1 MLWVS
6 SQKSNQSGE
15 RKIIQLNHYSHELHS
30 CWQINQKW
38 PKVFFFYRS
47 KMSHLSQRFWCKNH
61 CLRAVNHRIIVRNN
75 VILRLLPRMAK
86 LGIPPKLIR
95 MYEDFLSDR
104 RAYVHFK
111 NFKISILLSIVYLCN
126 RKYPAYI

>member
-1 MLWVS
+1 M
-6 SQKSNQSGE
+6 
-15 RKIIQLNHYSHELHS
+15 
-30 CWQINQKW
+30 
-38 PKVFFFYRS
+38 
-47 KMSHLSQRFWCKNH
+47 
-61 CLRAVNHRIIVRNN
+61 
-75 VILRLLPRMAK
+75 ILRLLPRMAK

-104 RAYVHFK
+104 KAYVHFK